1 MEFIREEYNG
11 SKSIRAMKP
20 GDEKEFYCENIGSA
34 RSMCS
39 TIANTSPVKGIKK
52 YSTYSF
58 TDEKSGRKVLHVKA
72 VPDLGKD
79 TRDIGVLSMTG
90 ATLTQVTTGKVMD
103 VQKVYLSFR
112 EAMMYLGV
120 SKDFLNIRRLNGDIP
135 YYKVG
140 HMVWYKKSDL
150 DALVKNNRIV

>member
-1 MEFIREEYNG
+1 MDFIREEYNG

-90 ATLTQVTTGKVMD
+90 ATLTQVTTGRVMD

-150 DALVKNNRIV
+150 DALVENNRIV